1 MELVLLPCS
10 ISNHCRFFPKQEAA
24 LFPALTI
31 DSVHVGVVFFLCD
44 FLHIPKMS
52 APMVSQKR
60 RGSPLPLPSA
70 CSLFILILLQVQ
82 ILFTLKYQRFQAPL
96 DQIQPRPSPLGYSV
110 ARYMHQENCPGFL
123 TPSPSIC
130 KQGVQPDIISQ
141 SPWCFAAAHF
151 VGSWLR

>member
-24 LFPALTI
+24 LLPALTI
-31 DSVHVGVVFFLCD
+31 DSIHVGVVFFLCD

-70 CSLFILILLQVQ
+70 CSLF
-82 ILFTLKYQRFQAPL
+82 FF
-96 DQIQPRPSPLGYSV
+96 DS
-110 ARYMHQENCPGFL
+110 
-123 TPSPSIC
+123 SPSSNTFHSEISEIPGTVGPNSAETVASRLLSSPIHASG
-130 KQGVQPDIISQ
+130 KLSWFPDPFSID
-141 SPWCFAAAHF
+141 
-151 VGSWLR
+151 L